1 VVATGTLG
9 QGRPESPATCSFTF
23 TVPGVPAGPPF
34 YLVGVGGHGAYTY
47 SAAHL
52 QTRRVDL
59 RLGD

>member
-1 VVATGTLG
+1 MPTHVPASTTKAGAPTTG
-9 QGRPESPATCSFTF
+9 SVSV